1 MLADILSVFERLL
14 NDFDGMVHITVF
26 CRNVVFFVQQLTDS
40 CWRHLAIHIQ
50 IHLLYDCLVVQK
62 VSVSDTKLM
71 VVLHWGAIASDVT
84 FLVRSPAELDFN
96 RAILMMRS
104 LDLYTLLNIHFLV
117 TTLMA
122 LDLELD
128 HLALGI
134 SLPVLLF
141 ELNLE
146 LYPKSIVS
154 IQSFILI
161 SKLSREM
168 RKVDVVLRA
177 CHNPRILENLSLNFV
192 LRYNS
197 LIRSLMLWWNVTT

>member
-1 MLADILSVFERLL
+1 
-14 NDFDGMVHITVF
+14 
-26 CRNVVFFVQQLTDS
+26 
-40 CWRHLAIHIQ
+40 
-50 IHLLYDCLVVQK
+50 
-62 VSVSDTKLM
+62 
-71 VVLHWGAIASDVT
+71 
-84 FLVRSPAELDFN
+84 
-96 RAILMMRS
+96 MMRS

-134 SLPVLLF
+134 SLPMLLF

-168 RKVDVVLRA
+168 RKVDVELRA
-177 CHNPRILENLSLNFV
+177 CHNPRILKNLSLNFV

-197 LIRSLMLWWNVTT
+197 LIRSLMLWWNVST